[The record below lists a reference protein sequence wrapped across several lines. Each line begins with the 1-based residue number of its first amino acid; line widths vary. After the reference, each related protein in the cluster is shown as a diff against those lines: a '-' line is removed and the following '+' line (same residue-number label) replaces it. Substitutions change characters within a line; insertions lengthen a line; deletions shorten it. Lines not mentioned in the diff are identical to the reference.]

1 MTTAPTLRSL
11 AGMLDIEISW
21 GRGTH
26 LAAERL
32 HFVRDGV
39 PIFVFANPVFHGRYD
54 ALSPLDIPSLWD
66 ARVRVEL
73 DGIGVLVTPLEWE
86 LLLAVVLS
94 ATARVEALRTCL
106 QDSYDGRMLTRLL
119 REGRVQPSTEDA
131 VWAVLESD
139 A

>member
-73 DGIGVLVTPLEWE
+73 DGISVLVTPLEWE